1 MNDATKTGRLI
12 VDAPADGAWNM
23 AVDAALLKCHL
34 PGDPPTLRFYRWS
47 SPTLSLGYFQSIAD
61 RKIHRESL
69 ALDVV
74 RRTTGGGAI
83 IHDRELTYSLVTSQS
98 MGAHGAVPY
107 LYHIVHSAIIKAF
120 AKLNV
125 IAMRYGD
132 ATMEGREEPFLCFQR
147 RTSEDLVL
155 SGYKIVGS
163 AQRRGA
169 GAVLQHGSLLIAS
182 SPSAPQ
188 LPGALNLVGGLSSN
202 SGGSSP
208 TSAESTTQSLI
219 KLIQM
224 ALAETMAS
232 QLERE
237 LRIAWNP
244 SSITAKEL
252 AEAEKAKKE
261 RFSAESWVMK
271 R

>member
-12 VDAPADGAWNM
+12 VDEPADGAWNM
-23 AVDAALLKCHL
+23 AVDAAILKCHL

-47 SPTLSLGYFQSIAD
+47 SPTLSLGYFQSFAD
-61 RKIHRESL
+61 RQIHRDSL
-69 ALDVV
+69 SLDVV

-98 MGAHGAVPY
+98 VGAHGAVPY

-125 IAMRYGD
+125 VAMRYGD
-132 ATMEGREEPFLCFQR
+132 ATMGSHEEPFLCFQR

-169 GAVLQHGSLLIAS
+169 GAVLQHGSLLIAA

-188 LPGALNLVGGLSSN
+188 LPGVLNLVGGMSSGGIGSSQTSGESPANGLLSS
-202 SGGSSP
+202 
-208 TSAESTTQSLI
+208 
-219 KLIQM
+219 IQTI
-224 ALAETMAS
+224 LAETVAS

-237 LRIAWNP
+237 LRISWNP
-244 SSITAKEL
+244 SSITAQEL
-252 AEAEKAKKE
+252 EEAEKAKKE
-261 RFSAESWVMK
+261 RFSVESWVMK

>member
-1 MNDATKTGRLI
+1 VNDATTTGRLI
-12 VDAPADGAWNM
+12 VDEPADGAWNM
-23 AVDAALLKCHL
+23 AVDAAILKCHL

-61 RKIHRESL
+61 RNSHRESL
-69 ALDVV
+69 PLDVV

-83 IHDRELTYSLVTSQS
+83 VHDCELTYSLVTSQS
-98 MGAHGAVPY
+98 VGAHGAVPY
-107 LYHIVHSAIIKAF
+107 LYHIVHTAIIKAF

-125 IAMRYGD
+125 VAMRHGD
-132 ATMEGREEPFLCFQR
+132 ATMDPHEEPFLCFQR

-169 GAVLQHGSLLIAS
+169 GAVLQHGSLLIAA

-188 LPGALNLVGGLSSN
+188 LPGVLNLIGGLPSE
-202 SGGSSP
+202 SGGSSR
-208 TSAESTTQSLI
+208 TVAESTTQSLI
-219 KLIQM
+219 HSLQM
-224 ALAETMAS
+224 TLAETVAS
-232 QLERE
+232 QLEQE
-237 LRIAWNP
+237 LRIVWTP
-244 SSITAKEL
+244 SSMSTREH